1 MDIFTLA
8 ETPFIRQLSAGNNEN
23 LQIHYRDFI
32 MQVVEMCSEKQTQGI
47 AVNALLIVEIEISH
61 IQTESEREEVS
72 KSLTCFISK
81 ALRFIR
87 ETMSRL
93 KDVTF
98 EVASEDDVLQGV
110 GLNWDHKKV
119 ALVEIGYAFHVAK
132 CFGDNMTVRDI
143 VLKMAKAF
151 NVDIEE
157 NYIYKK
163 YNEIKVRTLDSRTY
177 FIDLLKKKLNE
188 FMCEQ
193 DANK

>member
-1 MDIFTLA
+1 MDIFTLT
-8 ETPFIRQLSAGNNEN
+8 ETPFIRQLSAGDNEN

-32 MQVVEMCSEKQTQGI
+32 MQVVEMCSEKQSQGI

-72 KSLTCFISK
+72 KSLACFISK

-93 KDVTF
+93 KDVTI
-98 EVASEDDVLQGV
+98 EITSEDDTLQDV

-143 VLKMAKAF
+143 VLKLAKAF

-163 YNEIKVRTLDSRTY
+163 YNEIKVRTLESRTY
-177 FIDLLKKKLNE
+177 FIDLLKKKLTE

-193 DANK
+193 DAKN

>member
-98 EVASEDDVLQGV
+98 EVASEDDVLQSV